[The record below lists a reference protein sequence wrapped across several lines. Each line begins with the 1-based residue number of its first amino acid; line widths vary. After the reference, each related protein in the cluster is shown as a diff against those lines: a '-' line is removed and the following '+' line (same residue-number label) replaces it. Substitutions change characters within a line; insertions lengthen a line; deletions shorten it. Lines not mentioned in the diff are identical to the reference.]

1 MGSLLL
7 LSINTA
13 DYPMIQGTIVV
24 YAFIIVVISVIIDII
39 NGLIDPRVRY

>member
-7 LSINTA
+7 DSINSA
-13 DYPMIQGTIVV
+13 DYPMIQGAIVI
-24 YAFIIVVISVIIDII
+24 YAFIIVVISVAIDII